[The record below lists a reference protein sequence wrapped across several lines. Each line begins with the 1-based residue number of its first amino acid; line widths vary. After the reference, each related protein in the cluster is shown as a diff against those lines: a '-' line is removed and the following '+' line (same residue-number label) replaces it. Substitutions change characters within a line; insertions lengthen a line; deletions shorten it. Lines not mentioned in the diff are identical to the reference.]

1 MAGGQSRHTRL
12 AAMRAKECT
21 AAKHHC
27 EKWRRLWRRQLG
39 GCGRKVAVH
48 GPLLLRAGG
57 QGHRQDGRWCEPRI
71 ARLRSTAARS
81 GGGGC
86 GDDRSEA
93 AAGKRRSTGR
103 CRWLAAS
110 ASTAVEGREQREDCS
125 TKTSAQLQAASASAA
140 AAARMLRSGDGGPRA
155 TAMAGW
161 RPALRS
167 AQIVE
172 KPAETPRRRHRCEKP
187 AEKPAQCCTRRWQQ
201 PGGCE
206 RKQQPWADASAG
218 GMPADADD
226 SAQDAAA
233 AAAAAARRLR
243 PAAAGHGPLILL
255 AGGQRFDRVKGGDA
269 SQESF
274 GGGFNAAARG
284 GGSSSEAASYR
295 LFGGCELQTARRL
308 RAADCSAED
317 SAQVQA
323 AAAAARR
330 LRPAAAG
337 HGPLILLAG
346 GQRFD
351 RVKGGD
357 ASQESFGSGFSAA
370 ARGGGSSS
378 EAASYR
384 QPGGCELQ
392 TVRLRI
398 RRRCK
403 RRRRQLGGCDLQ
415 RRAMGH

>member
-1 MAGGQSRHTRL
+1 MTG
-12 AAMRAKECT
+12 
-21 AAKHHC
+21 AAK
-27 EKWRRLWRRQLG
+27 RRGSFDGDGARWMQQ
-39 GCGRKVAVH
+39 VA
-48 GPLLLRAGG
+48 
-57 QGHRQDGRWCEPRI
+57 
-71 ARLRSTAARS
+71 TAARS
-81 GGGGC
+81 LRVEAVSTRGTALAGGRPERRPLGRAAIHARC
-86 GDDRSEA
+86 YDREM
-93 AAGKRRSTGR
+93 AGQEPL
-103 CRWLAAS
+103 RWLAGGQRRDRN
-110 ASTAVEGREQREDCS
+110 EGRR
-125 TKTSAQLQAASASAA
+125 
-140 AAARMLRSGDGGPRA
+140 
-155 TAMAGW
+155 
-161 RPALRS
+161 
-167 AQIVE
+167 
-172 KPAETPRRRHRCEKP
+172 
-187 AEKPAQCCTRRWQQ
+187 CCTRRWQQ

-233 AAAAAARRLR
+233 A
-243 PAAAGHGPLILL
+243 
-255 AGGQRFDRVKGGDA
+255 
-269 SQESF
+269 
-274 GGGFNAAARG
+274 
-284 GGSSSEAASYR
+284 
-295 LFGGCELQTARRL
+295 
-308 RAADCSAED
+308 
-317 SAQVQA
+317 A

-403 RRRRQLGGCDLQ
+403 RRRRQLGGCELQ
-415 RRAMGH
+415 RWAADSTSWRPVLRPRRRLQIDRRRRLRAAPAAIRSLERHEG